1 MWPKMLLELL
11 PHFAR
16 LVPAADKYFNTRS
29 SSDRAQEAAL
39 AALGEEVRGRI
50 GGVAETQS
58 GIDRQLQAQNAQI
71 AELSV
76 DVTRARIAAE
86 GTEARVAKLEATVEA
101 TGKLL
106 WSVAVLLVGVAAM
119 LVVVL
124 MKLKAH

>member
-1 MWPKMLLELL
+1 M
-11 PHFAR
+11 
-16 LVPAADKYFNTRS
+16 PAADKYLNTRGS
-29 SSDRAQEAAL
+29 SEQAAL
-39 AALGEEVRGRI
+39 AAPGEEVRGRI

-86 GTEARVAKLEATVEA
+86 GTEARIAKLEATVGA
-101 TGKLL
+101 AAKLL
-106 WSVAVLLVGVAAM
+106 WGVLVLLVGVAAV

-124 MKLKAH
+124 IKLRTH

>member
-1 MWPKMLLELL
+1 MWPKILLELL

-16 LVPAADKYFNTRS
+16 LVPAADKYLNTRGS
-29 SSDRAQEAAL
+29 SEQAAL

-86 GTEARVAKLEATVEA
+86 GTEARIAKLEATVGA
-101 TGKLL
+101 AAKLL
-106 WSVAVLLVGVAAM
+106 WGVLVLLVGVAAV

-124 MKLKAH
+124 IKLRTH